1 MYMYMHACIHMYY
14 AHACITRSL
23 FNLHAYRCR
32 VHGIPFY
39 VGLIAPFIIIYL
51 FNWVVY
57 VIILCSLFCKCSC
70 KKEDDDRSTRVKTKH
85 QLIAAVTLSV
95 LFGLGWGIGL
105 IATEGVRTK
114 AVHDLFSALFIIC
127 TAFQGVMVFCLQT
140 LRSKEVRNT
149 WLSLFYRAT
158 GKNITTWHP
167 SRYSNSRSQSQF
179 DSSTLRQGFSLK
191 SNDYESVT
199 MPKNVDAF
207 DVKVTTFH
215 ETVDEKFEENN
226 DEKKGEPCSSSSS
239 PSLSQKKET
248 SVTEEKT
255 EAANHQEDIKEEQI
269 LNCKED
275 ELVHV
280 EPNTSSFS
288 VEEVQIRFGDS
299 PTPPFETQIT
309 EKVQSVA
316 ANEMKCGNITTE
328 NDDCLSSADAD
339 K

>member
-1 MYMYMHACIHMYY
+1 MYTLVCTCI
-14 AHACITRSL
+14 IRSL

-114 AVHDLFSALFIIC
+114 AVHDLFSAIFIIC

-158 GKNITTWHP
+158 GKNITRP
-167 SRYSNSRSQSQF
+167 SKHTNSRSQPQF

-199 MPKNVDAF
+199 LPKNADAF
-207 DVKVTTFH
+207 DVKYTTFGH
-215 ETVDEKFEENN
+215 ETDVDEKLEENN
-226 DEKKGEPCSSSSS
+226 DEKKGEPCSPSSS
-239 PSLSQKKET
+239 PSLSKIKET
-248 SVTEEKT
+248 FGTEEAMK
-255 EAANHQEDIKEEQI
+255 AANHQQYMEEEQSS
-269 LNCKED
+269 NHEED
-275 ELVHV
+275 EPVHV
-280 EPNTSSFS
+280 EPNNSTFS
-288 VEEVQIRFGDS
+288 VEVQSRFGDS
-299 PTPPFETQIT
+299 TTATFETQIT
-309 EKVQSVA
+309 EKAQSVA
-316 ANEMKCGNITTE
+316 ANEMECVNITTK
-328 NDDCLSSADAD
+328 DDRLSSADAD
-339 K
+339 KY

>member
-1 MYMYMHACIHMYY
+1 MYMHACIHMYC

-57 VIILCSLFCKCSC
+57 VIILGTLTCKCSC
-70 KKEDDDRSTRVKTKH
+70 KKEDNDRSTQVKTRH

-158 GKNITTWHP
+158 GKNISTWRP

-199 MPKNVDAF
+199 LPKNVDAF

-215 ETVDEKFEENN
+215 ETVNEKSEESN

-239 PSLSQKKET
+239 PSLSHGKET
-248 SVTEEKT
+248 SVTEEKMK
-255 EAANHQEDIKEEQI
+255 AANYQEDIKEEQSPSRE
-269 LNCKED
+269 KD
-275 ELVHV
+275 EPVHV

-299 PTPPFETQIT
+299 PTPTFETQIIK
-309 EKVQSVA
+309 KVQTVA
-316 ANEMKCGNITTE
+316 ANKMKGGTTTE
-328 NDDCLSSADAD
+328 VDNGLSSSDAD

>member
-1 MYMYMHACIHMYY
+1 MHVYNY
-14 AHACITRSL
+14 AHAFIIRSL

-70 KKEDDDRSTRVKTKH
+70 RKEDERSNRVTTRQ
-85 QLIAAVTLSV
+85 QLIAAVILSV

-105 IATEGVRTK
+105 IATEGIRTK
-114 AVHDLFSALFIIC
+114 AVRDLFSALFIIC

-158 GKNITTWHP
+158 GKNITTWRP

-179 DSSTLRQGFSLK
+179 DSSTLQQGFSLK

-248 SVTEEKT
+248 YVTEEKT

-275 ELVHV
+275 EPVHI
-280 EPNTSSFS
+280 EPNTSTFS

-299 PTPPFETQIT
+299 PTPTFETQIT

-328 NDDCLSSADAD
+328 NA
-339 K
+339 